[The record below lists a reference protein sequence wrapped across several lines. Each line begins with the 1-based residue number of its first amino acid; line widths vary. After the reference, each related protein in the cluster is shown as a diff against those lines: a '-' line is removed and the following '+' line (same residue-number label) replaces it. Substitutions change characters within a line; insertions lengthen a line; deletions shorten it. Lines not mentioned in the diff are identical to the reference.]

1 MAACAR
7 RSLLAVV
14 LLATILA
21 TGCNVLEVP
30 FILFGPEPTNP
41 PEMKSL
47 ASPDK
52 KKEVKVVVL
61 AYAGSETRAEF
72 INIDRELAYLV
83 ANNLREGFAYAKENV
98 RVIPTKK
105 VEKFK
110 QDHPNWKT
118 MDLASIGKRFD
129 ADYVIYI
136 EIDPHSLDLYEK
148 GYGCYRGVADTTI
161 TLVDVNDPDEGPM
174 PKEMCFQYPGEGKIA
189 PEVNEIRP
197 VQFRQM
203 FAGYMAKK
211 IAWCFV
217 THTVKAGYHQ
227 EIDAGQGEQTMQLR

>member
-1 MAACAR
+1 MKHGVRLLGLPLQHLDCFCRREHHQFDAAVPGLTFHIVHDGQTSICSGTDDQTPAVPR
-7 RSLLAVV
+7 NLFFQRQRCVAKLLAE
-14 LLATILA
+14 LL
-21 TGCNVLEVP
+21 GW
-30 FILFGPEPTNP
+30 LFLP
-41 PEMKSL
+41 S
-47 ASPDK
+47 
-52 KKEVKVVVL
+52 
-61 AYAGSETRAEF
+61 
-72 INIDRELAYLV
+72 
-83 ANNLREGFAYAKENV
+83 
-98 RVIPTKK
+98 
-105 VEKFK
+105 
-110 QDHPNWKT
+110 